1 MAAALALASAL
12 FYGLSDFAGG
22 LLSKT
27 RSVWMFA
34 TASQLTAAAATLI
47 VALAAPG
54 EPVTSDFAWG
64 AAAGFAGAIGISALY
79 RGLSAGRMA
88 VVAPI
93 SGTGAALRT
102 AH

>member
-1 MAAALALASAL
+1 L
-12 FYGLSDFAGG
+12 
-22 LLSKT
+22 
-27 RSVWMFA
+27 VA

-79 RGLSAGRMA
+79 RGLAPA
-88 VVAPI
+88 AWPVVAPI
-93 SGTGAALRT
+93 SGTGAAHRT
-102 AH
+102 AS